1 MLFVSHRL
9 SWQGTGTAIDTAIDS
24 TIDPT
29 AAEAKPGRPRK
40 RDQRGLI
47 VIKQAFQFVS
57 ERNCSGPPGIAQAPA
72 EPPAFFKA
80 IIYIKQETFGGPCA

>member
-40 RDQRGLI
+40 RDQGDGCRK
-47 VIKQAFQFVS
+47 VSFSAADQFLS
-57 ERNCSGPPGIAQAPA
+57 QRESAQALLALLKLRQSVRLSMRP
-72 EPPAFFKA
+72 
-80 IIYIKQETFGGPCA
+80 